1 MISLSL
7 CKVAI
12 EYNLQPIENKV
23 LAKTLHINTCHKDIA
38 LISKN
43 STKTLIRSLFDTR
56 LYVHFRWNDVIAT
69 ILLCK
74 AEMRSRYVTF

>member
-23 LAKTLHINTCHKDIA
+23 LAKSLHINTYHNDIA
-38 LISKN
+38 LTSKN
-43 STKTLIRSLFDTR
+43 SAKTLKRRLFYTR
-56 LYVHFRWNDVIAT
+56 LYVHLD
-69 ILLCK
+69 
-74 AEMRSRYVTF
+74 EMT

>member
-1 MISLSL
+1 MTSISL

-23 LAKTLHINTCHKDIA
+23 LAKSLHINTCHKDIA

-43 STKTLIRSLFDTR
+43 SAKTLKKGFLIPVCTYF
-56 LYVHFRWNDVIAT
+56 
-69 ILLCK
+69 
-74 AEMRSRYVTF
+74 

>member
-1 MISLSL
+1 MTSISL

-23 LAKTLHINTCHKDIA
+23 LAKSLHINTCHKDIA

-43 STKTLIRSLFDTR
+43 SAKTLK
-56 LYVHFRWNDVIAT
+56 
-69 ILLCK
+69 K
-74 AEMRSRYVTF
+74 AF